1 MTKTILVAA
10 ILAGS
15 ALILGLPTPGPLPA
29 PSVVELKSP
38 AAPGSGEANLAAGPG
53 GRVFMSWLE
62 PASPKGH
69 ILRFAVRG
77 PQGWSAAKTIARG
90 ANWFANPAD
99 FPALAV
105 LPGGTLAAH
114 WLVMSGGPDSEAY
127 DINLVFSKDDGATW
141 SKPAVPHRDGKKRQ
155 HGFVSLTPTAD
166 GKLALIWLDG
176 RNMPDEEHGD
186 MALMYTTMAPTGT
199 LGPETQIDSRTCECC
214 KTSMTATPD
223 GLVAVYRDRSD
234 KEIRDI
240 SIVRQ
245 ANGRW
250 SAPESLSKDGWEI
263 DGCPING
270 PAISSNGKNVA
281 VAWFTAPNDK
291 PEVDLLMSADS
302 GKTFGKKIRIDEGNP
317 AGRVDVATLASGD
330 AIVSWI
336 ERTGRGVQVHLRRVG
351 ANGVSA
357 APVDASGT
365 SSVSSSGFPKMVV
378 SQNEVVVAWTDS
390 SAPSQVHTAAV
401 SF

>member
-1 MTKTILVAA
+1 
-10 ILAGS
+10 
-15 ALILGLPTPGPLPA
+15 
-29 PSVVELKSP
+29 
-38 AAPGSGEANLAAGPG
+38 
-53 GRVFMSWLE
+53 
-62 PASPKGH
+62 
-69 ILRFAVRG
+69 
-77 PQGWSAAKTIARG
+77 
-90 ANWFANPAD
+90 
-99 FPALAV
+99 
-105 LPGGTLAAH
+105 
-114 WLVMSGGPDSEAY
+114 
-127 DINLVFSKDDGATW
+127 
-141 SKPAVPHRDGKKRQ
+141 
-155 HGFVSLTPTAD
+155 
-166 GKLALIWLDG
+166 
-176 RNMPDEEHGD
+176 
-186 MALMYTTMAPTGT
+186 MALMYTTMAPAGT